1 MAPADSILARF
12 DAFKRRFWRICVL
25 KMHGTELDS
34 AKKKRITVHIYIY
47 TSHWGLEFH
56 LNSKKQLFFWH
67 RCTTAG
73 WWFQIFF
80 FSPLSGEDFHFDSYF
95 SNGLKPPPR
104 LALWHRCTYNWLNL
118 QPVVVF
124 GFCSQHR
131 PFNNCNDG
139 ISGVNSR

>member
-1 MAPADSILARF
+1 MYLY
-12 DAFKRRFWRICVL
+12 
-25 KMHGTELDS
+25 
-34 AKKKRITVHIYIY
+34 IYI
-47 TSHWGLEFH
+47 SHWGLEFH
-56 LNSKKQLFFWH
+56 LNSKKQLFF
-67 RCTTAG
+67 G
-73 WWFQIFF
+73 IDVQPLVGGFKYFL
-80 FSPLSGEDFHFDSYF
+80 FSPLFGEDFHFDSYF

-104 LALWHRCTYNWLNL
+104 LVLWHRCTYNWLNL